1 MRKSPNSGTPV
12 ISLSCHEKGVYKVA
26 NFKVLT
32 DGQGQFYLYDDTGRE
47 LKFPTLEAMLD
58 YYKTHDPTQKGG
70 LPHQL
75 QQCLPFSRK
84 ILGR

>member
-1 MRKSPNSGTPV
+1 MLNDERKQ
-12 ISLSCHEKGVYKVA
+12 Y
-26 NFKVLT
+26 
-32 DGQGQFYLYDDTGRE
+32 YLYDDTGRA

-58 YYKTHDPTQKGG
+58 HYKTHDTELKGG

-84 ILGR
+84 VLGR